1 MKYGLIGKNIS
12 YSYSKEIHTA
22 LNLYQ
27 YSINSLDEN
36 QVIELLKTKDFLG
49 INVTIPYKKLVIDY
63 LDEVSDEVKQ
73 IGACNCIVNT
83 KGKLIG
89 YNTDFY
95 GLRNLITCHH
105 INVQNK
111 KCYILGSGGTKN
123 TAEAVLK
130 SLGVSDI
137 TIVSRSKNEHTITY
151 EEFFSLHDAE
161 ILINTTPRG
170 TYPNI
175 DDSLITLEQLKQMQN
190 LKAIFDVVYN
200 PLTTRLVQYGRMLK
214 IPSYNGL
221 EMLVDQALAAS
232 EKFIGAKIDLAKR
245 NEIVRK
251 IINEKSNL
259 VLIGLPMS
267 GKSTIGK
274 VLATQ
279 TNKTFVDL
287 DEELQ
292 KEAKMSINEI
302 FATFGEKY
310 FRELESQMIKK
321 FALQNNLVISCGGG
335 VVLNEENMFLLKA
348 NGYIIHLHR
357 DEELLIYSATRP
369 LTKDK
374 NDYLKLKQ
382 QRIPLYQKYQDIEID
397 NSSTI
402 DKCSAAIM
410 EAFNESIN
418 Y

>member
-1 MKYGLIGKNIS
+1 
-12 YSYSKEIHTA
+12 
-22 LNLYQ
+22 
-27 YSINSLDEN
+27 
-36 QVIELLKTKDFLG
+36 
-49 INVTIPYKKLVIDY
+49 
-63 LDEVSDEVKQ
+63 
-73 IGACNCIVNT
+73 
-83 KGKLIG
+83 
-89 YNTDFY
+89 
-95 GLRNLITCHH
+95 
-105 INVQNK
+105 
-111 KCYILGSGGTKN
+111 
-123 TAEAVLK
+123 
-130 SLGVSDI
+130 
-137 TIVSRSKNEHTITY
+137 
-151 EEFFSLHDAE
+151 
-161 ILINTTPRG
+161 
-170 TYPNI
+170 
-175 DDSLITLEQLKQMQN
+175 
-190 LKAIFDVVYN
+190 
-200 PLTTRLVQYGRMLK
+200 MLK

-232 EKFIGAKIDLAKR
+232 EKFIGAKIDLVKR